1 MVFFVEFPSPF
12 WVHRLFSTLNVQR
25 TGSLSKT
32 PPVWQH
38 SLLPPFPTCGVSS
51 MPRSTTPAGYVCRWT
66 IGKHGNWIIYAAA
79 SLVCFTFIGSRGLFF
94 FLTVDE
100 FSREYFI
107 ILNDC
112 SKILVCLDKALDCHF
127 VRVIFLKTHSFFLFI
142 FSTLNK
148 FLSIFG

>member
-1 MVFFVEFPSPF
+1 MEIELYMLLLLWFA
-12 WVHRLFSTLNVQR
+12 L
-25 TGSLSKT
+25 
-32 PPVWQH
+32 H
-38 SLLPPFPTCGVSS
+38 SLEVGGF
-51 MPRSTTPAGYVCRWT
+51 
-66 IGKHGNWIIYAAA
+66 
-79 SLVCFTFIGSRGLFF
+79 FFF